1 MTKIRLELDETDLYN
16 ALKGIISHTN
26 GDEIAKFISNCIGY
40 SDTASSIFFKTY
52 LGDVAPVVLPEG
64 TMIKVSPLGLTYRV
78 RQDLMKEQ
86 GLLDEDGNCTAVIKE
101 FRGYLDS
108 TNYYIKFINVDENN
122 NKYEE
127 SGFISYRDIIEVIEE
142 F

>member
-1 MTKIRLELDETDLYN
+1 
-16 ALKGIISHTN
+16 
-26 GDEIAKFISNCIGY
+26 
-40 SDTASSIFFKTY
+40 
-52 LGDVAPVVLPEG
+52 
-64 TMIKVSPLGLTYRV
+64 
-78 RQDLMKEQ
+78 MKEQ

>member
-64 TMIKVSPLGLTYRV
+64 TMIKVSPVGLTYKV
-78 RQDLMKEQ
+78 RQDLMKKH
-86 GLLDEDGNCTAVIKE
+86 GLLDENGNCTAIVKE
-101 FRGYLDS
+101 FRGYNDS
-108 TNYYIKFINVDENN
+108 TNYYIKFTNVDENN

-127 SGFISYRDIIEVIEE
+127 SGFINYKDIIEVIEE